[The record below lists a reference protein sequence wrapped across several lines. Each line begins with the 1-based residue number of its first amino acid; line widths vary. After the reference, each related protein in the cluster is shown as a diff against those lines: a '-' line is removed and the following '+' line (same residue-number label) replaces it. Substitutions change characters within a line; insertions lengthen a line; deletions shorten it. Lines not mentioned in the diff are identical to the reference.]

1 MVEGVGGGQPIIGL
15 PPLASFDSSPPCL
28 GDTAWRLGIWKWR
41 VLANHEI
48 WKCRGPTLSRLAWI
62 RSRSLDSG
70 QMAGINDCRL
80 DSSTSVPPSR
90 YFLPLFSI

>member
-28 GDTAWRLGIWKWR
+28 GDTTRRLGIWKWR

-48 WKCRGPTLSRLAWI
+48 WKCWGPPLPRLAG
-62 RSRSLDSG
+62 SRSQRLDSG
-70 QMAGINDCRL
+70 QTADTNDC
-80 DSSTSVPPSR
+80 
-90 YFLPLFSI
+90 